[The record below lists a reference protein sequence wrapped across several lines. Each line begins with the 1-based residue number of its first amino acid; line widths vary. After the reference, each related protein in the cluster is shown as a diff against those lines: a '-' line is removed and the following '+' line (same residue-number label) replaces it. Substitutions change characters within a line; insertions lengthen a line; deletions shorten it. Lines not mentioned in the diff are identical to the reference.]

1 MDVQENLFLSNFK
14 GPYSK
19 ETVEMQEF
27 TKSFESKNI
36 PNLNSLKLVQ
46 EIIYYIEEHL
56 LERISPNEIAD
67 QFYLSDSS
75 LNTLFSTTTDMT
87 ITEYIRNRRLSLA
100 GEELLISQ
108 TLIIDL
114 SYKYGYETPEAFTKA
129 FTRFHG
135 ISPSQARKTNGCLRM
150 YNPIHFKLTIEGGE
164 SSYRII
170 SNTQFSL
177 LSWSKIMHTTFT
189 RKDCINQYKSFWS
202 ECIINHSIERLKQ
215 ITGGTQ
221 LYLVKSPLNR
231 NEFKYSIGIPFNTS
245 ENESS
250 IDPNEMSCFPEGFEL
265 LTLPYTTWAVFPCE
279 GKNEDCIYDTRQM
292 IFDVILPASAF
303 SSCDPADFYVYKQ
316 RHEIPDL
323 GEIWIPVKLREDKHA
338 SDTKQTI
345 CYSKTSD
352 IPTWNHVHLADTKHN
367 DIWNLILV
375 LAKELD
381 ASNIPYHFDGKTM
394 IFVHGLEINLNKIG
408 LTFKW
413 TDEKKIKH
421 FFGPNN
427 QTYHYDFMH
436 FKYFDALY
444 HGFPI
449 RCMFYGKSGVQIS
462 DETLQANAE
471 PINVDG
477 QIIMAQKLEF
487 YLEFASE
494 EEELYKC
501 VENFVKNRQ

>member
-1 MDVQENLFLSNFK
+1 
-14 GPYSK
+14 
-19 ETVEMQEF
+19 MQEF
-27 TKSFESKNI
+27 TKSFENKNI
-36 PNLNSLKLVQ
+36 QNLNSLELVQ
-46 EIIYYIEEHL
+46 EIIYYIDEHL
-56 LERISPNEIAD
+56 LERISTDEIAD
-67 QFYLSDSS
+67 HFYLSDSG
-75 LNTLFSTTTDMT
+75 LNTLFSATTDMT

-100 GEELLISQ
+100 GEELLLSQ
-108 TLIIDL
+108 TLIINL

-150 YNPIHFKLTIEGGE
+150 YNSIHFKLTIEGGE

-170 SNTQFSL
+170 SNTQLSL

-231 NEFKYSIGIPFNTS
+231 NDFKYSIGIPFNTS

-250 IDPNEMSCFPEGFEL
+250 IDPNEMGCISVDFEL
-265 LTLPYTTWAVFPCE
+265 LTPPYTTWAVFPCE
-279 GKNEDCIYDTRQM
+279 GKNEDCIYDTKQM

-303 SSCDPADFYVYKQ
+303 RSCGPSDFYVYKQ

-323 GEIWIPVKLREDKHA
+323 GEIWIPVKLIDDKHP
-338 SDTKQTI
+338 SETKQTI
-345 CYSKTSD
+345 CYNKISD

-367 DIWNLILV
+367 DIWKLIIV
-375 LAKELD
+375 LTKELD
-381 ASNIPYHFDGKTM
+381 DAHIPYHLDGKTM

-413 TDEKKIKH
+413 NDEKKIKH
-421 FFGPNN
+421 FFGLNN
-427 QTYHYDFMH
+427 ETYDYDFMH
-436 FKYFDALY
+436 FKYFDTLY

-449 RCMFYGKSGVQIS
+449 RCMFYGKSGEQIS
-462 DETLQANAE
+462 DEILQANAE
-471 PINVDG
+471 AINVDG

-487 YLEFASE
+487 YLEYASE
-494 EEELYKC
+494 EEELYQC
-501 VENFVKNRQ
+501 VKDFVKNRQSHTT